1 MAVPLSVRARLGA
14 YYFAFFAYIGVLAP
28 YFSLWLAGQGYDA
41 RQIALVLAMPQIAR
55 VFAPAAWGW
64 IADRTGWQRGIVIFS
79 AFALLGGFT
88 AMYFVRGVAE
98 LAALMLAMSI
108 LTSGA
113 MPLVEA
119 AALAATRAKPG
130 SYGPVRLW
138 GSVGFIL
145 AVLGVGAWLDRHDV
159 ATVLD
164 ILAGLVTMVCVAA
177 FGIPRRQS
185 HSGAAGEARIG
196 PVLARAD
203 VLAFFGAC
211 MCNAVAHG
219 ALYAFLSIHL
229 EAAGYSK
236 VAIGALW
243 MLGSTAEI
251 AVFVFLPQLM
261 RRFTLQALLVASF
274 ACIAVRFVL
283 IGWAVDVLA
292 LLLVGI
298 LLHAATFGVFHAA
311 SLAAVHRIF
320 TGRLEARGQALY
332 SSLTYGVGGAAG
344 TLIAGWTW
352 DALGPGLTFTV
363 SSLAG
368 VLGAVLVAWK
378 VRV

>member
-1 MAVPLSVRARLGA
+1 MSVSARLGA
-14 YYFAFFAYIGVLAP
+14 YYFAYFGYIGVFVP
-28 YFSLWLAGQGYDA
+28 YFALWLAGQGYDA

-55 VFAPAAWGW
+55 IFAPAAWGW
-64 IADRTGWQRGIVIFS
+64 IADHTGWQRGIVIFS
-79 AFALLGGFT
+79 AFTILGGFA
-88 AMYFVRGVAE
+88 AMYVLRGVSE
-98 LAALMLAMSI
+98 LAALMLIMSV
-108 LTSGA
+108 LTAGS
-113 MPLVEA
+113 MPLVES
-119 AALAATRAKPG
+119 AALAATRARPG

-145 AVLGVGAWLDRHDV
+145 TVLGAGAWLDRHDV

-164 ILAGLVTMVCVAA
+164 IVTMLAAVVCVAA
-177 FGIPRRQS
+177 FGIPRREP
-185 HSGAAGEARIG
+185 HADTARDARIG
-196 PVLARAD
+196 PLLARAD

-229 EAAGYSK
+229 ESAGYSK
-236 VAIGALW
+236 AAIGALW
-243 MLGSTAEI
+243 TLGTAAEI

-261 RRFTLQALLVASF
+261 RRYSLRALLIASF
-274 ACIAVRFVL
+274 ACIALRFLL

-292 LLLVGI
+292 LLIFAI
-298 LLHAATFGVFHAA
+298 LLHAATFGVFHGA

-320 TGRLEARGQALY
+320 SGRIAARGQALY
-332 SSLTYGVGGAAG
+332 ASLTYGVGGAAG

-352 DALGPGLTFTV
+352 ESLGPGPSFTV
-363 SSLAG
+363 SALAG
-368 VLGAVLVAWK
+368 VVGAILVAWK

>member
-1 MAVPLSVRARLGA
+1 MSVPGRLGA
-14 YYFAFFAYIGVLAP
+14 YYFAFFAYVGVLAP

-41 RQIALVLAMPQIAR
+41 RQMALVLAMPQIAR

-64 IADRTGWQRGIVIFS
+64 IADRTGWQRGIVIFA
-79 AFALLGGFT
+79 AFTTLGGFS
-88 AMYFVRGVAE
+88 ALYVVHGVLQVAAVMLLLSV
-98 LAALMLAMSI
+98 LAAGS
-108 LTSGA
+108 
-113 MPLVEA
+113 MPLVES
-119 AALAATRAKPG
+119 AALAATRARPG

-138 GSVGFIL
+138 GSIGFIL
-145 AVLGVGAWLDRHDV
+145 TVLGAGAWLDRYDV
-159 ATVLD
+159 SSVLD
-164 ILAGLVTMVCVAA
+164 IVLGLAAMVCIAA
-177 FGIPRRQS
+177 FGIPSREPHPVSART
-185 HSGAAGEARIG
+185 ARIG

-211 MCNAVAHG
+211 MCNAAAHG

-236 VAIGALW
+236 AAIGALW
-243 MLGSTAEI
+243 MLGSAAEI

-261 RRFTLQALLVASF
+261 RRYTLRALLVTSF
-274 ACIAVRFVL
+274 ACVTLRFLL

-292 LLLVGI
+292 LLVFAI
-298 LLHAATFGVFHAA
+298 LLHAATFGLFHAA

-344 TLIAGWTW
+344 TLLAGWSW
-352 DALGPGLTFTV
+352 GALGPAPCFAISALFG
-363 SSLAG
+363 A
-368 VLGAVLVAWK
+368 LGGVLVAWK

>member
-185 HSGAAGEARIG
+185 HSGAAAEARIG

>member
-1 MAVPLSVRARLGA
+1 MSVPVSVPARLGA

-55 VFAPAAWGW
+55 AFAPAAWGW
-64 IADRTGWQRGIVIFS
+64 IADHTGWQRGIVIFS
-79 AFALLGGFT
+79 AFTVLGGF
-88 AMYFVRGVAE
+88 ACMYVVRGVAE

-113 MPLVEA
+113 MPLVES
-119 AALAATRAKPG
+119 AALAATRARPG

-138 GSVGFIL
+138 GSIGFIL
-145 AVLGVGAWLDRHDV
+145 AVLGAGAWLDRHDV

-164 ILAGLVTMVCVAA
+164 ILVVLVAVVCCAA
-177 FGIPRRQS
+177 FGIPPRQS
-185 HSGAAGEARIG
+185 PAGAAGDGRIW

-211 MCNAVAHG
+211 MCNAAAHG

-236 VAIGALW
+236 AAIGALW
-243 MLGSTAEI
+243 TLGSAAEI
-251 AVFVFLPQLM
+251 AVFVYLPQLM
-261 RRFTLQALLVASF
+261 RRFTLRTLLVASF
-274 ACIAVRFVL
+274 VCIAVRFVL

-292 LLLVGI
+292 LLLFAI

-320 TGRLEARGQALY
+320 SGRLEARGQALY

-368 VLGAVLVAWK
+368 VLGAALVAWK

>member
-1 MAVPLSVRARLGA
+1 MAVPLSVPARLGA

-28 YFSLWLAGQGYDA
+28 YFSLWLAGRGYDA

-64 IADRTGWQRGIVIFS
+64 IADHTGWQRGIVIFS
-79 AFALLGGFT
+79 AFAVLGGFA
-88 AMYFVRGVAE
+88 AMQVVRGVAE
-98 LAALMLAMSI
+98 LAVLMLAMSI
-108 LTSGA
+108 LTSGS
-113 MPLVEA
+113 MPLVES
-119 AALAATRAKPG
+119 AALNATRARPG

-138 GSVGFIL
+138 GSIGFIL
-145 AVLGVGAWLDRHDV
+145 AVLGAGTWLDHHEV
-159 ATVLD
+159 STVLD
-164 ILAGLVTMVCVAA
+164 ILVALAAVVCVAA
-177 FGIPRRQS
+177 FGIPSRRP
-185 HSGAAGEARIG
+185 HAGPVGDARIG

-203 VLAFFGAC
+203 VLALFGAC

-243 MLGSTAEI
+243 TLGTAAEI

-261 RRFTLQALLVASF
+261 RRFTLRALLIVSF

-283 IGWAVDVLA
+283 IGWAVEVLA
-292 LLLVGI
+292 LLLLAI
-298 LLHAATFGVFHAA
+298 LLHAATFGVFHAG

-320 TGRLEARGQALY
+320 AGRLEARGQALY

-352 DALGPGLTFTV
+352 HALGPGPTFTV
-363 SSLAG
+363 SALAG
-368 VLGAVLVAWK
+368 VLGAALVAWK

>member
-1 MAVPLSVRARLGA
+1 MSVPLTVPARLGA

-64 IADRTGWQRGIVIFS
+64 VADHTGWQRGIVVFS
-79 AFALLGGFT
+79 AFTLLGGF
-88 AMYFVRGVAE
+88 AALYAVRGVA
-98 LAALMLAMSI
+98 AMAVVMLAMSI

-113 MPLVEA
+113 MPLVES
-119 AALAATRAKPG
+119 AALSATRARPG

-138 GSVGFIL
+138 GSIGFIL
-145 AVLGVGAWLDRHDV
+145 AVLGAGAWLDRHDV
-159 ATVLD
+159 STVLD
-164 ILAGLVTMVCVAA
+164 ILVALVAVVCVAA
-177 FGIPRRQS
+177 FGIPQRQPHAS
-185 HSGAAGEARIG
+185 TTGDARIA
-196 PVLARAD
+196 PVLVRAD
-203 VLAFFGAC
+203 VLAFFAAC
-211 MCNAVAHG
+211 MCNAAAHG

-236 VAIGALW
+236 AAIGALW
-243 MLGSTAEI
+243 TLGSAAEI

-261 RRFTLQALLVASF
+261 RRFTLRALLIASF
-274 ACIAVRFVL
+274 VCIAVRFVL

-292 LLLVGI
+292 LLLFAI

-320 TGRLEARGQALY
+320 SGRLEARGQALY
-332 SSLTYGVGGAAG
+332 TSLTYGVGGAAG
-344 TLIAGWTW
+344 TLVAGWTW
-352 DALGPGLTFTV
+352 DALGAGPTFTV

-368 VLGAVLVAWK
+368 IVGAALVAWK

>member
-1 MAVPLSVRARLGA
+1 MAVSLSVPARLGA

-55 VFAPAAWGW
+55 IFAPAAWGW

-79 AFALLGGFT
+79 AFTVLGGF
-88 AMYFVRGVAE
+88 ASLYAVRGVAGM
-98 LAALMLAMSI
+98 AAVMLVLSI
-108 LTSGA
+108 LTSGS
-113 MPLVEA
+113 MPLVES
-119 AALAATRAKPG
+119 AALNATRARPG

-138 GSVGFIL
+138 GSIGFIL
-145 AVLGVGAWLDRHDV
+145 AVLGAGAWLDRHDV
-159 ATVLD
+159 STVLD
-164 ILAGLVTMVCVAA
+164 ILVMLAAVVCVAA
-177 FGIPRRQS
+177 FGIPSRQP
-185 HSGAAGEARIG
+185 HAGPFGEARIG
-196 PVLARAD
+196 PVLARTD

-236 VAIGALW
+236 AAIGAIW
-243 MLGSTAEI
+243 TLGSTAEI

-261 RRFTLQALLVASF
+261 RRFTLRALLIASF

-292 LLLVGI
+292 LLLFAI

-320 TGRLEARGQALY
+320 SGRLEARGQALY

-352 DALGPGLTFTV
+352 DALGPGPTFTV
-363 SSLAG
+363 SALAG
-368 VLGAVLVAWK
+368 VLGAVLAAWK

>member
-1 MAVPLSVRARLGA
+1 MAVPLSVPARLGA

-28 YFSLWLAGQGYDA
+28 YFSLWLAGRGYDA

-88 AMYFVRGVAE
+88 AMYFARGVAE

-185 HSGAAGEARIG
+185 HSGAGGEARIG

>member
-1 MAVPLSVRARLGA
+1 MSVPARLGA
-14 YYFAFFAYIGVLAP
+14 YYFAYFAYIGVLAP

-41 RQIALVLAMPQIAR
+41 RQMALVLAMPQIAR
-55 VFAPAAWGW
+55 VFAPAIWGW
-64 IADRTGWQRGIVIFS
+64 IADRTGWQRGIVVFA
-79 AFALLGGFT
+79 AFTVLGGFS
-88 AMYFVRGVAE
+88 ALYRVRGVLDVAAVMLVLSV
-98 LAALMLAMSI
+98 LAAGS
-108 LTSGA
+108 

-119 AALAATRAKPG
+119 AALAATRARPG

-145 AVLGVGAWLDRHDV
+145 TVLGAGAWLDRHDIS
-159 ATVLD
+159 TVLD
-164 ILAGLVTMVCVAA
+164 IVVGLAAVVCLAA
-177 FGIPRRQS
+177 FGIPSREPHPAS
-185 HSGAAGEARIG
+185 AGAARLG
-196 PVLARAD
+196 PVLVRAD

-236 VAIGALW
+236 AAIGALW
-243 MLGSTAEI
+243 TLGSAAEI
-251 AVFVFLPQLM
+251 AVFAFLPQLM
-261 RRFTLQALLVASF
+261 RRYSLRGLLITSF
-274 ACIAVRFVL
+274 ACVALRFLL

-292 LLLVGI
+292 LLVFAI
-298 LLHAATFGVFHAA
+298 LLHAATFGLFHAA

-320 TGRLEARGQALY
+320 SGRIEARGQALY
-332 SSLTYGVGGAAG
+332 ASLTYGVGGAAG

-352 DALGPGLTFTV
+352 DSLGPGLSFTV
-363 SSLAG
+363 SALAG
-368 VLGAVLVAWK
+368 AIGALLVAWK